1 MILMNRVGLGS
12 QFQFS
17 LTHFLYFADQFYL
30 IGPGDLRPLK
40 DLINQLVP
48 TLSRRCALHRS
59 SLVTKAMNDL
69 CEKQVHL
76 RLVEQTTPV
85 SRSSLSYLP
94 PSPSQSNLSYSSAQS
109 YSLQSTPPPAAS
121 VSAQTAM
128 PAVPAVPAVPA
139 RPAVANKSTQAVL
152 IHAGDVSLI
161 NAQRA
166 VPGQP
171 AASFENSSLFSQNAQ
186 HPLAT
191 TNVEPLASSQNKDGV
206 KLQRGGACV
215 V

>member
-1 MILMNRVGLGS
+1 
-12 QFQFS
+12 
-17 LTHFLYFADQFYL
+17 
-30 IGPGDLRPLK
+30 
-40 DLINQLVP
+40 
-48 TLSRRCALHRS
+48 
-59 SLVTKAMNDL
+59 MNDL

-121 VSAQTAM
+121 MPAQAAQTVQTAQTAM
-128 PAVPAVPAVPA
+128 PAVPAVPA
-139 RPAVANKSTQAVL
+139 RPAVTNKSTQAVL